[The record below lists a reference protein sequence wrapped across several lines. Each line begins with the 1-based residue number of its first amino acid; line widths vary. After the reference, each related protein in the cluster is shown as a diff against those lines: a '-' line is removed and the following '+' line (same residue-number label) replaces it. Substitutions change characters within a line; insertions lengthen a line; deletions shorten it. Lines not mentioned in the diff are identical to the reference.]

1 MVTVLQ
7 QGQTSADTI
16 RSIPDLG
23 YAQGRSPVLKA
34 AKLLRRKSK
43 RNGADIEQHF
53 NPKGIERSSVVVS
66 SPMVPLQ
73 SYLNHYGYWAIFG
86 AIFLEDF
93 GMPVPGET
101 LLIAG
106 ALMASQG
113 KMHIVQ
119 LLLAACVAA
128 ITGDNVGYAIGRFGG
143 RRLVFRYGRYVF
155 ITEQRLSKAEKF
167 FQRFGGVVVIVARFL
182 AGLRQLNGII
192 AGTVKMSWWRFL
204 TYNMLGA
211 ALWVGFWGILF
222 YELGEKGT
230 RFVAGF
236 NKVEFFLIFGVL
248 AALVVVTV
256 YMLRGRAD

>member
-1 MVTVLQ
+1 MARVLQ
-7 QGQTSADTI
+7 QGQTSADTV

-23 YAQGRSPVLKA
+23 YTQTRSPVLQA
-34 AKLLRRKSK
+34 AKVFRRQSK
-43 RNGADIEQHF
+43 RYAADIEQHF
-53 NPKGIERSSVVVS
+53 NPKVIERSSIFVS

-73 SYLNHYGYWAIFG
+73 SYLNHYGYWAVFG

-106 ALMASQG
+106 ALLASQG

-119 LLLAACVAA
+119 LLVVACVAA

-155 ITEQRLSKAEKF
+155 ITEKRLSKAEKF

-204 TYNMLGA
+204 AYNTLGA
-211 ALWVGFWGILF
+211 ALWVAFWGMLF
-222 YELGEKGT
+222 YELGEKAS

-236 NKVEFFLIFGVL
+236 NKLQFLLIFGVL
-248 AALVVVTV
+248 TALVIVAVH
-256 YMLRGRAD
+256 LLQGRAD